1 MIKDD
6 LMTSTTTS
14 TTASSITGER
24 RLEWCLAGAA
34 AFGGLAVAVVGSTY
48 GLSNE
53 TGVGAGFMPVVAGTF
68 TALGGL
74 FWTLGLMHHRE
85 AETPLA
91 HDDLS
96 PLGELLVAEDVDDES
111 EEGGFPDR
119 AGWLRA
125 LSLIAVIAVAAVL
138 LPVLGYTLTM
148 LALLTVILHLVS
160 RRRLWIAASVS
171 LAVTLASRLVFEIWL
186 GTALPHSGLFPLT
199 VLGI

>member
-6 LMTSTTTS
+6 LMTSTTTPV
-14 TTASSITGER
+14 TGER
-24 RLEWCLAGAA
+24 RLEWALATAATLGGA
-34 AFGGLAVAVVGSTY
+34 AVAVIGAGY
-48 GLSNE
+48 GLDNE
-53 TGVGAGFMPVVAGTF
+53 TGVGAGFMPAVAGTF

-74 FWTLGLMHHRE
+74 FWGLGLLRHGRVAAAPAPH
-85 AETPLA
+85 
-91 HDDLS
+91 DLS
-96 PLGELLVAEDVDDES
+96 PLAELLAAEDADDES

-125 LSLIAVIAVAAVL
+125 FSLIGVIAVAALV

-148 LALLTVILHLVS
+148 LALLTAILHLLS
-160 RRRLWIAASVS
+160 RRRLWIALSVS
-171 LAVTLASRLVFEIWL
+171 LAVTLASRLVFETWL

>member
-1 MIKDD
+1 
-6 LMTSTTTS
+6 MTSTTTP
-14 TTASSITGER
+14 AAGER
-24 RLEWCLAGAA
+24 RLEWCLASAA
-34 AFGGLAVAVVGSTY
+34 ALGGLTVAAVGSTY

-53 TGVGAGFMPVVAGTF
+53 TGVGAGFMPAVAGTF

-74 FWTLGLMHHRE
+74 FWAVGLLRHGRIE
-85 AETPLA
+85 AASAA
-91 HDDLS
+91 HDLS
-96 PLGELLVAEDVDDES
+96 PLAELLAAEDAQDES

-125 LSLIAVIAVAAVL
+125 LSLIGVIAVAAVL

-148 LALLTVILHLVS
+148 LALLTVILHLLS
-160 RRRLWIAASVS
+160 RRRLWIALAVS
-171 LAVTLASRLVFEIWL
+171 LAITLASRLVFEIWL